1 MQINW
6 EYKWGDCMGIPKI
19 EDKIMK
25 LREQAHKLV
34 DEISDERIELVL
46 EFLKY
51 IKYKEDKEQD
61 KNTEE

>member
-46 EFLKY
+46 DFLKY